1 MIINGT
7 SAGQTLT
14 GTSSADVISGKGGN
28 DIIYGYGGD
37 DVIYAYSVGY
47 TSFYIGNARIWGGD
61 GNDKIYLQ
69 NSNVTNYA
77 YGEQGDDQIWG
88 LGANDVIDGGSG
100 NDYIDG
106 GGGADSLYGGTGN
119 DVIKMGIGSSTAAS
133 IIDGGYDDDD
143 LYLSYSGNLTAIGG
157 QGNDDFFV
165 GQPCYGGTKYDGGTE
180 TDRIVAIQN
189 NFLIGIKSITGIEE
203 ITNTSLEFGT
213 FTGVKISAYAGSAP
227 LDFTQTALNGIE
239 EIRGYSTD
247 NNIIYL
253 AGKNATDA
261 VALGRDDLVN
271 AGDGDDIVYG
281 GYGSDTL
288 NGQNGNDTLAGGA
301 GNGDVLTGGAGADTF
316 IFHFGDGADTITDL
330 SLATT
335 GEHISIGA
343 FAGVDDFSDL
353 AGLMSQV
360 GADTVIDFGGGDTL
374 TLTGITA
381 TDLTA
386 AQFDFF
392 V

>member
-1 MIINGT
+1 MVINGT
-7 SAGQTLT
+7 TAGETLN
-14 GTSSADVISGKGGN
+14 GTSTADVISGKGGN
-28 DIIYGYGGD
+28 DIIYGNGGN

-47 TSFYIGNARIWGGD
+47 TSFYLGNARIWGGGGD
-61 GNDKIYLQ
+61 DKIYLQ
-69 NSNVTNYA
+69 NSNITNYA
-77 YGEQGDDQIWG
+77 YGEQGSDQITG
-88 LGANDVIDGGSG
+88 LGANDVIDGGSD
-100 NDYIDG
+100 NDIIDG

-119 DVIKMGIGSSTAAS
+119 DIIKMGIGSSTAAS

-143 LYLSYSGNLTAIGG
+143 MYLSYSGNLTANGG
-157 QGNDDFFV
+157 QGYDDFFV
-165 GQPCYGGTKYDGGTE
+165 GQPCFGGTKYDGGTE
-180 TDRIVAIQN
+180 TDRIVATQSNI
-189 NFLIGIKSITGIEE
+189 LIGIKSITGIEQ

-227 LDFTQTALNGIE
+227 LDFTQTALDGIA

-247 NNIIYL
+247 NNVIYL
-253 AGKNATDA
+253 AGKNTSDATG
-261 VALGRDDLVN
+261 LGRADLVN

-281 GYGSDTL
+281 GFLNDTL
-288 NGQNGNDTLAGGA
+288 NGENGNDTLAGGA
-301 GNGDVLTGGAGADTF
+301 GDGDQITGGAGVDTF

-330 SLATT
+330 SLAAA
-335 GEHISIGA
+335 GEHVSIGA

-374 TLTGITA
+374 TLAGITA
-381 TDLTA
+381 TSLTA